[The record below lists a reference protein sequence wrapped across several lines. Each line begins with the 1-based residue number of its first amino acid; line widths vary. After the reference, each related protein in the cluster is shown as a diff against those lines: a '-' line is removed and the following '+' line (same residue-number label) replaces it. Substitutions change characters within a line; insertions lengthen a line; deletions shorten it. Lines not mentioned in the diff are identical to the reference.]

1 MVKEDKEPNSEN
13 SHQEETLS
21 HHPEFGFVYN
31 FFISEEKSGS
41 IEQTAAKEQ
50 PQEKKESEL
59 KFDDQSVAFFLPD
72 FFTDET

>member
-1 MVKEDKEPNSEN
+1 MEKEEKQSSRSSD
-13 SHQEETLS
+13 QEDTLS
-21 HHPEFGFVYN
+21 HSEFGFVYE

-41 IEQTAAKEQ
+41 IEKMTAKEQ

-59 KFDDQSVAFFLPD
+59 KFDDPSVAFFLPD

>member
-1 MVKEDKEPNSEN
+1 MEKEEKQSSRSSD
-13 SHQEETLS
+13 QEDTLS
-21 HHPEFGFVYN
+21 HSEFGFVYE

-41 IEQTAAKEQ
+41 IGKTTAKEQ

-59 KFDDQSVAFFLPD
+59 KFDDPSVAFFLPD

>member
-1 MVKEDKEPNSEN
+1 MEKEEKKKSSQRGD
-13 SHQEETLS
+13 QEDTLS
-21 HHPEFGFVYN
+21 HSEFGFVYE

-41 IEQTAAKEQ
+41 IEKTTVREQ

-59 KFDDQSVAFFLPD
+59 KFGDQSVAFFLPD